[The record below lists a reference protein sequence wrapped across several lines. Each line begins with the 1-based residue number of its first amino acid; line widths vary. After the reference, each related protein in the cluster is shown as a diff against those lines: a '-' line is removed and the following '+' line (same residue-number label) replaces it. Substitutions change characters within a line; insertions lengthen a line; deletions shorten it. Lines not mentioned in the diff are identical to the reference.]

1 MAYSLCRKR
10 DLSRFLFL
18 ITFSKF
24 SLDTC
29 PYSSSKTTVSTSYWA
44 ETSACMVCVYQCAG
58 SHGSGLQSQMF
69 SHMQGYHIRVF
80 FFSFFLFSGSLSD
93 TDGGDVSICE
103 KRPSHIGNFSL
114 NVFCKMGTT
123 NYQVVYNEDNI
134 GIKRSTKCLPS
145 IVKYSMNVY

>member
-1 MAYSLCRKR
+1 MHGLCLLVCRITWFWFVEL
-10 DLSRFLFL
+10 DVFTHVGLS
-18 ITFSKF
+18 
-24 SLDTC
+24 
-29 PYSSSKTTVSTSYWA
+29 YSS
-44 ETSACMVCVYQCAG
+44 
-58 SHGSGLQSQMF
+58 
-69 SHMQGYHIRVF
+69 F

-103 KRPSHIGNFSL
+103 KRPSYIGNFSL